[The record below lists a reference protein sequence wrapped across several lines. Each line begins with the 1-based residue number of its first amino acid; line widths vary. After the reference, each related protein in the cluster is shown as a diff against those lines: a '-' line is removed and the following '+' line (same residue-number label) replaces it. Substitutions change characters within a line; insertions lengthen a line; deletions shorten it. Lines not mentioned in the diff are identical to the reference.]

1 MPARR
6 QVHQEVALERCS
18 WPSRGGFE
26 DVVSSPLS
34 FCSQLI
40 RELTVTVNYNSAP
53 STSRPRALVLVLL
66 VLREGLVLRLSSHV
80 HDGDSRRLSRH
91 ARHVEGEERK
101 RRYGGEEHEA
111 GGGDECPAV
120 CVFGEQQDLERALA
134 DVFIKKESPRSS

>member
-1 MPARR
+1 M
-6 QVHQEVALERCS
+6 
-18 WPSRGGFE
+18 
-26 DVVSSPLS
+26 
-34 FCSQLI
+34 
-40 RELTVTVNYNSAP
+40 
-53 STSRPRALVLVLL
+53 LVLL

-80 HDGDSRRLSRH
+80 HNRDSRRLGGH
-91 ARHVEGEERK
+91 ARHVEGQERK